1 VFLNILRSISNEEIV
16 EYVHGLIDD
25 MLTGVHLF
33 ILYIRYLGYELFLAN
48 PKQVALF
55 YDKSMSGEDIYMILF
70 LR

>member
-33 ILYIRYLGYELFLAN
+33 ILCIRYLGYELFLAN

>member
-55 YDKSMSGEDIYMILF
+55 YGKSMSGEDIYMILF

>member
-1 VFLNILRSISNEEIV
+1 VFLNILRSISNEEI
-16 EYVHGLIDD
+16 VHGLIDD

>member
-55 YDKSMSGEDIYMILF
+55 YDKSMSGEDIYMIIF